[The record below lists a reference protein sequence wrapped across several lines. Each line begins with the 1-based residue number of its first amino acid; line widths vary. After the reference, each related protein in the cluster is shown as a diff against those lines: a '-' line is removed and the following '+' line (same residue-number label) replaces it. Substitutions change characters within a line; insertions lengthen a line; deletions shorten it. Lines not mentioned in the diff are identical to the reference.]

1 MLVPLTWSV
10 ARALW
15 RRDVGVDAIALI
27 AMASALA
34 TGEYLAGAVVAVML
48 AGGNALEEYAAGRAR
63 RELTK
68 LLERAPRIAHRRRE
82 GAVEEVPV
90 DELRPGDIVVV
101 RAGEVIP
108 VDGVAVGEALVD
120 EAALTGE
127 PLPVSYAAESELRSG
142 SANAGEAFDLRATR
156 LAAESTYAAIVR
168 LVRGAE
174 TQRAPFVRLADR
186 YAALFLP
193 LALAIA
199 GLAWAASGDPV
210 RFVAVMVV
218 ATPCP
223 LILAAPIALIA
234 GVSRAARR
242 GVIVK
247 GSGVIEQLGKARTV
261 LFDKTGTLTLGQPA
275 LERVV
280 AFDGIGPDELLRL
293 AASVDQL
300 SAHVLAEALVHAAQ
314 KRGFELAAPAHVV
327 EGRGQGI
334 EGRVDGRS
342 VAVGSSVWLRERG
355 YSGAEEAAR
364 ALDTSNDLGKAK
376 ILVGVDGRLAGAIVM
391 GDSLRDDAHEIVGR
405 LRSVGVKHI
414 AVVTGD
420 RAAVAEEVGRQLG
433 VDRVYAEQSPEG
445 KLDVVRALREQ
456 RELTPGGHGR
466 RRCQRRS
473 RARARRRR
481 HRDGR
486 RRRHGRLRDGRRR
499 DHARPDRRGR
509 RGDSDRTPLAGDRT
523 PEHDRRHGPLA
534 GRDGV
539 RGRRLDHAGRRC
551 AAPGSDRRRRHR
563 QRTARVAC
571 VNRTTASR
579 PPSAA
584 GRNSTSPP
592 SASTSRRT
600 IARPKPEAAP
610 ERTSSSRREQA
621 SAVTARG
628 RGRPGSGAPPSSP
641 ASQPALEQLLGLVGP
656 EHDAREAD
664 ADQPVVE
671 PERRR
676 AERVVEERQLHDRD
690 LEQRGERDRAPE
702 QPVREQLVEG
712 ARAVGA
718 GVEAVEELGEARAS

>member
-1 MLVPLTWSV
+1 MNRRLLALAALIGVLVGGVLSMIGNTGAADVVWATSTGLMLVPLTWSV
-10 ARALW
+10 ARAL
-15 RRDVGVDAIALI
+15 RRGDVGVDAIALV
-27 AMASALA
+27 AMTSALA

-68 LLERAPRIAHRRRE
+68 LLERAPRIAHRRRA

-90 DELRPGDIVVV
+90 DELLPGDIVVV
-101 RAGEVIP
+101 RAGEVVP

-127 PLPVSYAAESELRSG
+127 PLPVSYAADSKLRSG
-142 SANAGEAFDLRATR
+142 SSNAGEAFDVRATR

-186 YAALFLP
+186 YAAFFLP

-199 GLAWAASGDPV
+199 GIAWAVSGDVV

-247 GSGVIEQLGKARTV
+247 GSGVIETLGKARTV

-280 AFDGIGPDELLRL
+280 AFDGVGPDELLRL

-314 KRGFELAAPAHVV
+314 KRGFELAAPARVE

-342 VAVGSSVWLRERG
+342 VAVGSSAWLRERG

-364 ALDTSNDLGKAK
+364 ALDTNSDLGKAK
-376 ILVGVDGRLAGAIVM
+376 ILVGVDGRLAGAVVM
-391 GDSLRDDAHEIVGR
+391 GDSLREDAPELVAR
-405 LRSVGVKHI
+405 LRSVGVRHV

-420 RAAVAEEVGRQLG
+420 RATVAEEVGRQLG

-445 KLDVVRALREQ
+445 KLDVVRSLREQ
-456 RELTPGGHGR
+456 RELTPVVMVGDGVNDAPALALADVGIAMGAAGATVASETADAVIMSDRIDAVVEAIQIGR
-466 RRCQRRS
+466 RS
-473 RARARRRR
+473 
-481 HRDGR
+481 
-486 RRRHGRLRDGRRR
+486 L
-499 DHARPDRRGR
+499 
-509 RGDSDRTPLAGDRT
+509 
-523 PEHDRRHGPLA
+523 
-534 GRDGV
+534 
-539 RGRRLDHAGRRC
+539 
-551 AAPGSDRRRRHR
+551 
-563 QRTARVAC
+563 
-571 VNRTTASR
+571 
-579 PPSAA
+579 
-584 GRNSTSPP
+584 
-592 SASTSRRT
+592 T
-600 IARPKPEAAP
+600 IARQSMIAGIGLSLVAMVFAAAGLITPVAGALLQEAIDV
-610 ERTSSSRREQA
+610 
-621 SAVTARG
+621 AVIVN
-628 RGRPGSGAPPSSP
+628 
-641 ASQPALEQLLGLVGP
+641 AL
-656 EHDAREAD
+656 
-664 ADQPVVE
+664 
-671 PERRR
+671 R
-676 AERVVEERQLHDRD
+676 AL
-690 LEQRGERDRAPE
+690 RA
-702 QPVREQLVEG
+702 
-712 ARAVGA
+712 
-718 GVEAVEELGEARAS
+718 

>member
-1 MLVPLTWSV
+1 MIRRLLALAALAGVLVGGVLSLIGNTGAADVIWAASTALMLVPLTWSV
-10 ARALW
+10 ARTLW
-15 RRDVGVDAIALI
+15 RRDIGVDAIALV

-68 LLERAPRIAHRRRE
+68 LLERAPRIAHRRRA

-108 VDGVAVGEALVD
+108 VDGIAVGEALVD

-186 YAALFLP
+186 YAAFFLP

-199 GLAWAASGDPV
+199 GIAWAVSGDVV

-247 GSGVIEQLGKARTV
+247 GSGVIEKLGKARTV

-280 AFDGIGPDELLRL
+280 AFDGIGTDELLRL

-314 KRGFELAAPAHVV
+314 KRGFELAAPAHVL

-355 YSGAEEAAR
+355 YSGAEDAAR
-364 ALDTSNDLGKAK
+364 GLDTNSDLGKAK
-376 ILVGVDGRLAGAIVM
+376 ILVGVDGRLAGAVVM
-391 GDSLRDDAHEIVGR
+391 GDSLREDAPELVER
-405 LRSVGVKHI
+405 LRSVGVRHI

-445 KLDVVRALREQ
+445 KLDVVRSLREQ
-456 RELTPGGHGR
+456 PDLTPLVMVGDGVNDAPALALADVGIAMGAAGATVASETADAVIMSDRIDAVVEAIQIGR
-466 RRCQRRS
+466 RS
-473 RARARRRR
+473 LGIARQ
-481 HRDGR
+481 
-486 RRRHGRLRDGRRR
+486 
-499 DHARPDRRGR
+499 
-509 RGDSDRTPLAGDRT
+509 SMIAGI
-523 PEHDRRHGPLA
+523 GLS
-534 GRDGV
+534 
-539 RGRRLDHAGRRC
+539 L
-551 AAPGSDRRRRHR
+551 
-563 QRTARVAC
+563 VAM
-571 VNRTTASR
+571 AFA
-579 PPSAA
+579 AA
-584 GRNSTSPP
+584 GMIT
-592 SASTSRRT
+592 
-600 IARPKPEAAP
+600 
-610 ERTSSSRREQA
+610 
-621 SAVTARG
+621 
-628 RGRPGSGAPPSSP
+628 
-641 ASQPALEQLLGLVGP
+641 
-656 EHDAREAD
+656 
-664 ADQPVVE
+664 PVVGALLQE
-671 PERRR
+671 AIDVAVIVNALR
-676 AERVVEERQLHDRD
+676 AL
-690 LEQRGERDRAPE
+690 RA
-702 QPVREQLVEG
+702 
-712 ARAVGA
+712 
-718 GVEAVEELGEARAS
+718 

>member
-1 MLVPLTWSV
+1 MIRRLLALAALAGVLVGGVLRLRGDTGAADVVWATSTALMLVPLTWSV
-10 ARALW
+10 ARTLW
-15 RRDVGVDAIALI
+15 RRDVGVDAIALV

-34 TGEYLAGAVVAVML
+34 TGEYLAGAVVALML

-68 LLERAPRIAHRRRE
+68 LLERAPRIAHRRRD

-90 DELRPGDIVVV
+90 DTLRPGDIVVV

-108 VDGVAVGEALVD
+108 VDGVAVHEALVD

-127 PLPVSYAAESELRSG
+127 PLPVSYAADSELRSG
-142 SANAGEAFDLRATR
+142 SANAGEAFDVRATR

-186 YAALFLP
+186 YAAFFLP
-193 LALAIA
+193 LALGIA
-199 GLAWAASGDPV
+199 GIAWAASGDAV

-247 GSGVIEQLGKARTV
+247 GSGVIEKLGKARTV

-314 KRGFELAAPAHVV
+314 QRGFELASPAHVE

-342 VAVGSSVWLRERG
+342 VAVGSSAWLRECG
-355 YSGAEEAAR
+355 YSGAEDAAR
-364 ALDTSNDLGKAK
+364 ALDTNDDLGKAK
-376 ILVGVDGRLAGAIVM
+376 ILVGVDGQLAGAVVM
-391 GDSLRDDAHEIVGR
+391 GDSLREDAPELVER
-405 LRSVGVKHI
+405 LRAVGVKHI

-420 RAAVAEEVGRQLG
+420 RSAVAEEVGRQLG

-456 RELTPGGHGR
+456 QELTPVVMVGDGVNDAPALALADVGIAMGAAGATVASETADAVIMSDRIDVVVEAIQIGR
-466 RRCQRRS
+466 RS
-473 RARARRRR
+473 LAIARQ
-481 HRDGR
+481 
-486 RRRHGRLRDGRRR
+486 
-499 DHARPDRRGR
+499 
-509 RGDSDRTPLAGDRT
+509 SMIAGI
-523 PEHDRRHGPLA
+523 GLSLIA
-534 GRDGV
+534 M
-539 RGRRLDHAGRRC
+539 AF
-551 AAPGSDRRRRHR
+551 A
-563 QRTARVAC
+563 
-571 VNRTTASR
+571 
-579 PPSAA
+579 AA
-584 GRNSTSPP
+584 GMITPV
-592 SASTSRRT
+592 AG
-600 IARPKPEAAP
+600 ALLQEAID
-610 ERTSSSRREQA
+610 
-621 SAVTARG
+621 VG
-628 RGRPGSGAPPSSP
+628 VIVN
-641 ASQPALEQLLGLVGP
+641 AL
-656 EHDAREAD
+656 
-664 ADQPVVE
+664 
-671 PERRR
+671 R
-676 AERVVEERQLHDRD
+676 AL
-690 LEQRGERDRAPE
+690 RA
-702 QPVREQLVEG
+702 
-712 ARAVGA
+712 
-718 GVEAVEELGEARAS
+718 